1 MQELPPAA
9 AAAPAAAERTS
20 MFDSNGGD
28 DDVDIGTDAAIFTA
42 LLPSCWQPCA
52 VTALTRTLR
61 RSTLQPAARRLS
73 LKIGVFFHVSFLG
86 DIQALLMQASLRTAD
101 QSKKQQPKKQQQ
113 KPKTASTCR
122 DTATSNH
129 VTHCTP
135 IEWGEEAEEGVISGA
150 DSSDDEGAGVSD
162 EKAEE
167 MLQRYRQ
174 TPLAATVAMMMMMMM
189 VMIMTMVV
197 VVVAAMT
204 AAMTMSMIGF
214 AQVYCTT
221 RPSAVQ
227 RLERRRRRHRGGS
240 SGARRRLARGVRRR
254 R

>member
-1 MQELPPAA
+1 
-9 AAAPAAAERTS
+9 
-20 MFDSNGGD
+20 MF
-28 DDVDIGTDAAIFTA
+28 
-42 LLPSCWQPCA
+42 L
-52 VTALTRTLR
+52 
-61 RSTLQPAARRLS
+61 
-73 LKIGVFFHVSFLG
+73 FLG
-86 DIQALLMQASLRTAD
+86 DIQALLMQASLRKAD
-101 QSKKQQPKKQQQ
+101 QTKEHQPKKQQQ

-122 DTATSNH
+122 DTATSIH
-129 VTHCTP
+129 VTQCTP

-174 TPLAATVAMMMMMMM
+174 TPLAATVAMMMIMIMIMMMTM
-189 VMIMTMVV
+189 VVV

-227 RLERRRRRHRGGS
+227 RLERRRRRRRHRGGS
-240 SGARRRLARGVRRR
+240 SGARRGLARGVRRR